1 LKSIKIK
8 KMTELEGR
16 MDGFEKNQVRTK
28 ETLGEL
34 VTLVKEMNKGLYG
47 DERNKHTGVIDRQYQ
62 LEKKI
67 DDLELM
73 IHAIIKKNNE
83 QDIEIGARKYN
94 NREWLSWG
102 KIIFIVASEIIFAYA
117 IYKGIVSADALHRTP

>member
-1 LKSIKIK
+1 
-8 KMTELEGR
+8 MATELEAR

-34 VTLVKEMNKGLYG
+34 VALVKEMNKGLYG

-67 DDLELM
+67 DDLDLM

-83 QDIEIGARKYN
+83 QDIEIDAKKSN
-94 NREWLSWG
+94 NNVWINWG
-102 KIIFIVASEIIFAYA
+102 QRAIRIVIECIVIYA
-117 IYKGIVSADALHRTP
+117 VLKGVVEVDALHK